1 MDRIQI
7 INYLIGKNNFKSYL
21 EIGVRNP
28 DHCFNKII
36 CDLKHGVDP
45 GYEGDFKFD
54 FKMTSDEFFNQ
65 NENKYDLIFIDGSH
79 IDHQVEKD
87 IYNSLMSL
95 NDNGFIVLHDCYPP
109 TIYHQREDYGDNST
123 PAGGHWNG
131 TVWKAFVKVRSELK
145 DIFSCVVDCD
155 WGVGIIT
162 KTKTPNPITNENV
175 YFSYREFEKNVKYYL
190 NLISPN
196 EFENIFY
203 ASNKLQLTWLAKF
216 DDHSSMGILSQRI
229 VENLKNVDVTCKSI
243 IGKTETK
250 NEFVLNCLQKE
261 SDNELGIMFSYPD
274 MIGELDNFK
283 TKVIYTG
290 VDTTGGIPNFTQN
303 CNKADFLLTP
313 SLISK
318 QRMIDLGVKKPIF
331 VFPHGIEKNKFPF
344 KQRKKSNKFKFLYIG
359 ECSDRKG
366 TFHLVDAF
374 INLFGD
380 NENVEL
386 ILRSNDAML
395 FYGGEE
401 LKRIIEPYKNIVWD
415 HTNTTHDELCKLYE
429 DCHAYVYPSRADTFG
444 MTLLE
449 AMSSGL
455 PIISTM
461 EPGVVELIDK
471 RYDVIHTTLVK
482 VEGHPWMLGDWGEPN
497 QNGLRSSM
505 LWMYEN
511 YDYLNWHELE
521 KHSKYVNE
529 ELNWEKLTQKFQTEI
544 LPKLKKEVKILTL
557 LTSYERPNHIP
568 NVIESF
574 KQIRED
580 GINNHIYIVENSESN
595 KKSEI
600 IDIINSKIDENFT
613 LYISEFNMGQRGA
626 LLQVLDMVNIDDY
639 GFIQFS
645 DQDNIFIE
653 PLSTYCDILHQNQDI
668 GFVTGY
674 MSKEHNELGWRQ
686 TRFGNLCEKRSL
698 RAGHMFMRVSD
709 LKKLFPLHLDA
720 HYGQPYNSS
729 WNAGLDWELS
739 YWNPNSIG
747 KNSNHNFV
755 LCVPGGVLHVGYD
768 STIYD
773 WPVEENEYRLEE
785 LLSMR

>member
-7 INYLIGKNNFKSYL
+7 INYLIQKNNFKSYL

-28 DHCFNKII
+28 DDCFNKII

-65 NENKYDLIFIDGSH
+65 NDNKYDLIFIDGSH
-79 IDHQVEKD
+79 IDYQVEKD

-95 NDNGFIVLHDCYPP
+95 NDGGFLVLHDCYPP

-123 PAGGHWNG
+123 SAGGYWNG

-162 KTKTPNPITNENV
+162 KTKNPNPIVNENV

-203 ASNKLQLTWLAKF
+203 DLNKPQLTWLAKF
-216 DDHSSMGILSQRI
+216 DDHSSMGILSQKI
-229 VENLKNVDVTCKSI
+229 LENLKSVDVSCKSI

-250 NEFVLNCLQKE
+250 NNFILNCLNKN
-261 SDNELGIMFSYPD
+261 SNNEIGIMFSYPD
-274 MIGELDNFK
+274 MIGELNTFK

-290 VDTTGGIPNFTQN
+290 VDTTGGIPNFAQN

-313 SLISK
+313 SEISK

-344 KQRKKSNKFKFLYIG
+344 KQRKKDDKFKFLYVG

-366 TFHLVDAF
+366 IFHLVKAF
-374 INLFGD
+374 IDLFGY

-386 ILRSNDAML
+386 VLRSNDSML
-395 FYGGEE
+395 FYGGEK
-401 LKRIIEPYKNIVWD
+401 LKKLIEPYPNIIWN

-429 DCHAYVYPSRADTFG
+429 ECHVYVYPSRADTFG

-455 PIISTM
+455 PIISTK
-461 EPGVVELIDK
+461 EPGVVELIDG
-471 RYDVIHTTLVK
+471 RYDVIHTSSVK
-482 VEGHPWMLGDWGEPN
+482 VEDHPWMLGNWGEPN
-497 QNGLRSSM
+497 QNGLRSKM
-505 LWMYEN
+505 LWLYEN
-511 YDYLNWHELE
+511 YNTLDWNELE
-521 KHSKYVNE
+521 NHSEYVNE
-529 ELNWEKLTQKFQTEI
+529 ELNWEKLTQKFETKI
-544 LPKLKKEVKILTL
+544 LPKLKKEIKILTL

-574 KQIRED
+574 KQIREY
-580 GINNHIYIVENSESN
+580 GINNHVYIVENSESN
-595 KKSEI
+595 RKEEI
-600 IDIINSKIDENFT
+600 VNIINSKIDENFT
-613 LYISEFNMGQRGA
+613 LYVSEFNMGQRGA

-639 GFIQFS
+639 DFVQFS
-645 DQDNIFIE
+645 DQDNIFKE
-653 PLSTYCDILHQNQDI
+653 PLSTYCDILLENQDI
-668 GFVTGY
+668 TFVTGY
-674 MSKEHNELGWRQ
+674 MSKEHGELGWRQ

-709 LKKLFPLHLDA
+709 IKKLFPLHLDA

-729 WNAGLDWELS
+729 WNAGLDWELT
-739 YWNPNSIG
+739 YWNPNSVG

-768 STIYD
+768 STIYE

-785 LLSMR
+785 LISMR